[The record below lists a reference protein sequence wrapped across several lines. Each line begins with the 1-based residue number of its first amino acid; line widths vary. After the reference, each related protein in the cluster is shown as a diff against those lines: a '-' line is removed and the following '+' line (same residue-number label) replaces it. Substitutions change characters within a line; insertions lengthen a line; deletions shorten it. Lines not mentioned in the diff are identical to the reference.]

1 MGYLKALLK
10 QLFIYTTTNWFVQLF
25 RYTFVGGF
33 AFIVD
38 YVLLYVCT
46 EFAGFHYILSAT
58 ISFAAGLIVNYAIS
72 TKWIFTNSKIS
83 NTAIEFT
90 IYGIIGIIGLI
101 LNDILLYIFT
111 EYAKIHYMISKLI
124 TAAIVMGWN
133 FVGRRAILFK
143 N

>member
-1 MGYLKALLK
+1 MGYFKKLFNLL
-10 QLFIYTTTNWFVQLF
+10 FVYTTSSWFVQLF

-46 EFAGFHYILSAT
+46 EFAGIHYLLSAT
-58 ISFAAGLIVNYAIS
+58 ISFIAGLIINYAIS

-83 NTAIEFT
+83 NTLIEFT
-90 IYGIIGIIGLI
+90 IYGVVGIIGLV

-111 EYAKIHYMISKLI
+111 DYIGIHYMISKLV
-124 TAAIVMGWN
+124 TAIIVMGWN
-133 FVGRRAILFK
+133 FIARRAILFK